1 MNKTEAKFC
10 TSSCG
15 IVAYL
20 LWHAVYPD
28 RIAEYNTTPTLL
40 YFKDKNY
47 NKFMVEY
54 WQGKVIPICELSE
67 CIMVTHRICKERF
80 IDPEW
85 FIDMWDEIYDIRTD
99 YVHKGQLT
107 FMV

>member
-1 MNKTEAKFC
+1 MNKTEARFC
-10 TSSCG
+10 TSSGG
-15 IVAYL
+15 IASYF
-20 LWHAVYPD
+20 LWHSVYPE
-28 RIAEYNTTPTLL
+28 RIAEYNDTPTLL
-40 YFKDKNY
+40 YFKERDY

-54 WQGKVIPICELSE
+54 WQGKVIPICELAE
-67 CIMVTHRICKERF
+67 CLMVTNRIMRERE

-99 YVHKGQLT
+99 YAGKGQLT